1 MVDID
6 FCVSVWFIG
15 IAAGLLIGGLVGF
28 SFGILRGKDGE

>member
-15 IAAGLLIGGLVGF
+15 IAAGLLIGGLIGF
-28 SFGILRGKDGE
+28 SLGILRGKDGE